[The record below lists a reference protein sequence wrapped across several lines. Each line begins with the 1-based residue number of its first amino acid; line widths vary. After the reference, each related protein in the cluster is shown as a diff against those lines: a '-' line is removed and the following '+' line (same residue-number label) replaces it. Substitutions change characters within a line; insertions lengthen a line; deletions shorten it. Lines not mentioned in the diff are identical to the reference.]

1 MNNVANA
8 RINTFG
14 TSPKADIV
22 PPDDPI
28 LEIPFSEFQHVLD
41 DMVSVYN
48 QMAELVKDA
57 GILRGRELA
66 RLTEDHAHCI
76 KAERSPTAKL
86 LLLNAYC
93 KQMISKIREVL
104 KSRPAEGGKMV
115 QVVTKILAR
124 AVQIVEYV
132 KTIAQEDPKRKEI
145 SLDSQQAR
153 ILFSGSGGVPASRKE
168 TIRAMRRAETLWPA
182 LNCGHRPNDGRQTMR
197 LTAKV
202 EELKESA
209 IIGYRD
215 LWQRSSRS
223 ISLSL

>member
-1 MNNVANA
+1 MSEIANA

-14 TSPKADIV
+14 TSPKADIAS
-22 PPDDPI
+22 PDDPI
-28 LEIPFSEFQHVLD
+28 IEIPLSDFQHVLD

-115 QVVTKILAR
+115 QVVTKSW
-124 AVQIVEYV
+124 
-132 KTIAQEDPKRKEI
+132 QEPCKLSNTSRPKHKKI
-145 SLDSQQAR
+145 
-153 ILFSGSGGVPASRKE
+153 PK
-168 TIRAMRRAETLWPA
+168 
-182 LNCGHRPNDGRQTMR
+182 DGRLPWTPNR
-197 LTAKV
+197 SGFFSL
-202 EELKESA
+202 ELVV
-209 IIGYRD
+209 
-215 LWQRSSRS
+215 
-223 ISLSL
+223 SL